1 MNIFGKD
8 VKILNKNN
16 LTIFEKQGKNEN
28 MNNFVKVHNKIWKC
42 EHFLKHPNKIWK
54 LKLFWNFCIIFETAE
69 ISGNMIIFLK

>member
-42 EHFLKHPNKIWK
+42 EHFLKHPNKI
-54 LKLFWNFCIIFETAE
+54 
-69 ISGNMIIFLK
+69 